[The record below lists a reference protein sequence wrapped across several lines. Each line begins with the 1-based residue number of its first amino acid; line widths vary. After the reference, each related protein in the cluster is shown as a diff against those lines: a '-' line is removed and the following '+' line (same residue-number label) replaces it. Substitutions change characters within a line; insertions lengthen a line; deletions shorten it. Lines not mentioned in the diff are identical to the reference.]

1 MKTGGL
7 DVARYVVFGV
17 AVMAGLSGGALA
29 QDKPAMSEAA
39 NAMIGAWEFSNAD
52 RDKICRFNFRSE
64 TVTGGYKLDIDRNC
78 ASIFPTTKDIVGWA
92 VDNFGGLRLLDAG
105 GNAVIELNEAEVG
118 LYDGFEPEQGRYV
131 LQSAAAVPVR
141 SAEELVGD
149 WAIARGTGKPLCIL
163 TLANNPAGTDALML
177 KRETRLRCHGYAFR
191 AEFLA
196 HGAERAGFAFG
207 ARTDLAL
214 RRERRQYLAAR
225 AGKFR
230 PGSAGPSVIAVTIFY
245 GEKHE

>member
-1 MKTGGL
+1 MITPGF
-7 DVARYVVFGV
+7 DVARHVVFGV
-17 AVMAGLSGGALA
+17 AVMAGLSGSALA

-78 ASIFPTTKDIVGWA
+78 AGIFPTTKDIVGWT
-92 VDNFGGLRLLDAG
+92 VDNFGGLHLLNAG
-105 GNAVIELNEAEVG
+105 GTAVIDLSEAEVG

-141 SAEELVGD
+141 SAEELIGD

-177 KRETRLRCHGYAFR
+177 KVKPGCDTMVTR
-191 AEFLA
+191 
-196 HGAERAGFAFG
+196 FAPNSWRMEQSELVLLS
-207 ARTDLAL
+207 ARGQTWRFEENDANTWQRVPESSDPVLL
-214 RRERRQYLAAR
+214 VRQ
-225 AGKFR
+225 
-230 PGSAGPSVIAVTIFY
+230 
-245 GEKHE
+245 